1 MIDIESS
8 CRACLQASS
17 DLEPLFETLFED
29 VPLSKLFICINPNVG
44 KIEKNDQLS
53 NLICRECTANAI
65 NAYKFQQMCE
75 SNDKKIRT
83 LIESH
88 FKFDIDNTIKTEEEG
103 SGEISQDGLS
113 LIEKIEEHL
122 QSDSNDVMMT
132 ELKPLSDEYDSEQD
146 ISNEDSD
153 EDSSIDSEEEIAES
167 SNYNCDSCSKSF
179 SSVRKLER
187 HLKNDHQVRKS
198 KSVGSEDND
207 SSSGDDET
215 TKIFTCDSCPK
226 KFKKPSLLARHIKTH
241 DPNKRPHECSKC
253 QKRFPSQ
260 VALVRH
266 DILHSELVERS
277 KINRPD
283 PQDFSCVVCGRTFK
297 SAESLTSHLKTHKNK
312 SPENQEYTCKLCHDV
327 FPTFTDITRHSK
339 NHIENATHQCA
350 ICNKLFVV
358 GDELID
364 HFLRHKGMKPHQ
376 CPVCE
381 KSFLKL
387 HKLNVHM
394 RIHSDDKVSEVS
406 PSKVSQIILNFD
418 F

>member
-1 MIDIESS
+1 MEVSVIDIESS
-8 CRACLQASS
+8 CRACLQTATE
-17 DLEPLFETLFED
+17 LEPLFETLFED
-29 VPLSKLFICINPNVG
+29 SPLSKVLIQINPNLT
-44 KIEKNDQLS
+44 IEKGDKLS
-53 NLICRECTANAI
+53 RFICDACRDSAI
-65 NAYKFQQMCE
+65 NAYRFQQMCE
-75 SNDKKIRT
+75 SNDKRIRT
-83 LIESH
+83 LIESQI
-88 FKFDIDNTIKTEEEG
+88 KFEIDNTIKTEEG
-103 SGEISQDGLS
+103 GEISQDGLS
-113 LIEKIEEHL
+113 LIGKIEAQL
-122 QSDSNDVMMT
+122 QSDSNDVMLT
-132 ELKPLSDEYDSEQD
+132 ELKPLSDEYESEQD
-146 ISNEDSD
+146 GSNDDSD
-153 EDSSIDSEEEIAES
+153 EETSSDSEEDAAKS
-167 SNYNCDSCSKSF
+167 SNYNCDSCNTNF
-179 SSVRKLER
+179 SSDRKLER
-187 HLKNDHQVRKS
+187 HLRNVHQVRKS
-198 KSVGSEDND
+198 KSVGSEDID
-207 SSSGDDET
+207 SSSGDEDET
-215 TKIFTCDSCPK
+215 MKIFTCDSCPK

-241 DPNKRPHECSKC
+241 DPNKRPHECAKC

-297 SAESLTSHLKTHKNK
+297 SPESLNSHLKTHKNK

-350 ICNKLFVV
+350 ICNKLFVI

-394 RIHSDDKVSEVS
+394 RIHSDDKVT
-406 PSKVSQIILNFD
+406 KILLMRIQ
-418 F
+418 